1 MAKLRSLKIG
11 QLELGGSELFFIL
24 GPCVIE
30 SPAFTRRMAKKIRA
44 ICDGEGIGFVF
55 KASYDKA
62 NRTSVSSFRGPAIH
76 DGCAL
81 LAEIGAALE
90 VPVRRMFIHPR
101 RRKSPHAMW
110 IFCRSQRFYAGKLI

>member
-30 SPAFTRRMAKKIRA
+30 SPGFTRRMAKKIHA

-90 VPVRRMFIHPR
+90 VPVTTDVH
-101 RRKSPHAMW
+101 
-110 IFCRSQRFYAGKLI
+110 